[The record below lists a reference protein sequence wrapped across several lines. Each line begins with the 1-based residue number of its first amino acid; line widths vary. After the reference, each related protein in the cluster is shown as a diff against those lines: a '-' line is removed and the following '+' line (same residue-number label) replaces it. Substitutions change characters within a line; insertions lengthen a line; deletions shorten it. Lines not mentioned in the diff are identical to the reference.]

1 MTETAT
7 HCLWCDAPITDVSNI
22 DTIGPTPQFS
32 GSTTPQWELH
42 HVCADEWEA
51 CADRLCRLA
60 RHGARHT
67 LIEYPLRHGT
77 TGLH

>member
-7 HCLWCDAPITDVSNI
+7 QCLWCDTAITDITNTE
-22 DTIGPTPQFS
+22 TIGPTPQFP
-32 GSTTPQWELH
+32 GSTTHQWELH
-42 HVCADEWEA
+42 RACADEWQD

-77 TGLH
+77 SGLR